1 MLCAFLLHLLF
12 LASKA
17 TMVVLQN
24 EKFSWPSGFGFLQMI
39 PEIEIKIKYLAFD
52 FVLLPPLVYK
62 VLLPVHLPCS
72 DVGGGDAGGASIPQ
86 KVLIW

>member
-1 MLCAFLLHLLF
+1 
-12 LASKA
+12 
-17 TMVVLQN
+17 
-24 EKFSWPSGFGFLQMI
+24 MI